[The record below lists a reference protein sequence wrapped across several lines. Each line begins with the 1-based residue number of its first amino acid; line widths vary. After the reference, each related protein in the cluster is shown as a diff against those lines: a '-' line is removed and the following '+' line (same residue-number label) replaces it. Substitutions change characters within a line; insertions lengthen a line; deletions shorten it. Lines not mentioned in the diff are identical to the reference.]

1 MRTPPTGIVTF
12 LFTDIEGYTRG
23 FEAAPEA
30 MARAVARHDA
40 CVRGAVES
48 AGGVIFKTI
57 GDAFQI
63 AFALPQQAL
72 AAAVAAQRALAAED
86 WSAIDGLPSGLRVRM
101 AVDVIVAE
109 PHDGDYRTPRLNR
122 IARLMAAGHGGQVL
136 LTGDAVVALADRIRA
151 GVTLRPLGAHRL
163 KDLREPVTAF
173 HVVAPDTPDIT
184 TPLKTAGPLTT
195 RDRIVV
201 VDPHAGEGARVG
213 GAARPSGALFADLL
227 AVVRGQAETAQ
238 ISLAEVRQLIG
249 HRPADEAEY
258 RLMRLAEWSQP
269 RYQLDSRFVAL
280 SMWVDQ
286 GEQAAKDRWVAA
298 PERYDDLGTLLRTVP
313 DTALVVLGPP
323 GSGKSTLLRRLE
335 LDLAID
341 GLRVGGDHTVR
352 APLSWFVPLN
362 QYRAD
367 TDADP
372 ADWLADRWAARYPA
386 LPPMRDLI
394 AAGRM
399 ILLLDGLN
407 EMPHASSDEYRRLVR
422 RWQRYVAEIA
432 RSAPGTRVV
441 FSCRSLD
448 YSAPLSTPD
457 LRVPQVVVEPMSDG
471 QIREFLDAYAPS
483 LALELWTQLTER
495 GQLSLVRSPFL
506 ARLLVEQAL
515 HEGTRATSQ
524 AALITGFVRQALRR
538 EIELGNGLLEP
549 DALLTER
556 DVNRITAGGWPG
568 AYDLPERGALIGAVA
583 GLAHAMQ
590 AGRTRPD
597 GGQVR
602 IDYDAALA
610 AVAHPRAADIV
621 HACIDLGWLDE
632 DTGADEVLF
641 SHQLLQEYFA
651 ARAFA
656 AHPDV
661 ERLRTAWQAADA
673 GAGLDDIV
681 ARLPA
686 ADPLPPLPTTGWE
699 ETAVMAAAMG
709 DDPAAMVGAMMDV
722 NLALAGR
729 CAAQPDVLPR
739 LGADVVDRMRRA
751 LADRSRDGAA
761 DLRARLA
768 AGLALGPLG
777 DPRFERRAGPHG
789 AFLAPPVVSLPGGE
803 HVLGDDA
810 PIHFGEQVWSDHQPR
825 HKVVLE
831 PFAVGRFMVTNAE
844 WACFVA
850 AGGYDD
856 ECWWDTSV
864 GRGWRRGEGTEAAA
878 HANVRNWLAVIRAN
892 PGMPAE
898 ELARGRW
905 SAEIHER
912 WLRRLAM
919 TAAEFEAHLEASF
932 PGQRKTEPQFW
943 RDARFNNPAQPV
955 IGISW
960 HEARAYCAWLR
971 AQTGQPFRLLTE
983 AEWEAAAR
991 GPAGRRFAYGDTLD
1005 RWRANTMETH
1015 LRQVAPIGLFPDG
1028 DTPEGLADMAG
1039 NVYTWTSTAWGAD
1052 PETSAFPYPY
1062 AADDGRE
1069 AADTA
1074 PDVQRIIRGGSWY
1087 DDHPTSL
1094 VYARNNAYASDRRRM
1109 SGVGVRLALG

>member
-23 FEAAPEA
+23 FEAAPAA

-40 CVRGAVES
+40 CVRGAVEA

-63 AFALPQQAL
+63 AFARPEGAL
-72 AAAVAAQRALAAED
+72 DAAVAAQRALAAED
-86 WSAIDGLPSGLRVRM
+86 WAAIDGLPGALRVRM

-122 IARLMAAGHGGQVL
+122 IARLMSAGHGGQAL
-136 LTGDAVVALADRIRA
+136 LTGDAVVALADRLRD

-173 HVVAPDTPDIT
+173 QVVATGMPDVT
-184 TPLKTAGPLTT
+184 TPLKTAGPLST

-201 VDPHAGEGARVG
+201 VDPHAGDGPLVGA
-213 GAARPSGALFADLL
+213 AARPTGALFNDLL
-227 AVVRGQAETAQ
+227 AVVRGRAETAR
-238 ISLAEVRQLIG
+238 ISLAEARQLIA
-249 HRPADEAEY
+249 HRPADEVEF

-269 RYQLDSRFVAL
+269 RYRLDSRFVAL

-286 GEQAAKDRWVAA
+286 GEQAARDRWVAA
-298 PERYDDLGTLLRTVP
+298 PERYDDLGTLMRTVP

-341 GLRVGGDHTVR
+341 GLRAPADQPAR

-362 QYRAD
+362 QYRDRTA
-367 TDADP
+367 ADP
-372 ADWLADRWAARYPA
+372 GDWLADRWTARYPA
-386 LPPMRDLI
+386 LPPLPDLI

-407 EMPHASSDEYRRLVR
+407 EMPHGSPDAYRRLVR
-422 RWQRYVAEIA
+422 RWQRYVADSA
-432 RSAPGTRVV
+432 RIAPGTRVV

-471 QIREFLDAYAPS
+471 QIRAFLDAYAPS
-483 LALELWTQLTER
+483 LALELWAQLTER

-538 EIELGNGLLEP
+538 EIELGNPLLEP
-549 DALLTER
+549 DTLLTDR
-556 DVNRITAGGWPG
+556 DVKRIAAGGWPG
-568 AYDLPERGALIGAVA
+568 AYDLPERGALVGSVA

-590 AGRTRPD
+590 AGGIRPD

-610 AVAHPRAADIV
+610 AVGHPRAADIV
-621 HACIDLGWLDE
+621 HAGIDLGWLDE

-656 AHPDV
+656 EQPAV
-661 ERLRTAWQAADA
+661 ERLRSAWRTADA
-673 GAGLDDIV
+673 GAGLDDLV

-699 ETAVMAAAMG
+699 ETAVMAVAMS
-709 DDPAAMVGAMMDV
+709 DDPAAVVGAMMDA

-739 LGADVVDRMRRA
+739 LGADGLDRMRRA
-751 LADRSRDGAA
+751 LADRSRDDAA

-768 AGLALGPLG
+768 AGLALGPLA
-777 DPRFERRAGPHG
+777 DPRFERRDGPHG
-789 AFLAPPVVSLPGGE
+789 TYIAPPVATLQGGDYL
-803 HVLGDDA
+803 LGDDA
-810 PIHFGEQVWSDHQPR
+810 PIRFGEQIWTDHQPR
-825 HKVVLE
+825 HGVWLA
-831 PFAVGRFMVTNAE
+831 PYSVGRFMLTNAE
-844 WACFVA
+844 WACFMA
-850 AGGYDD
+850 AGGYD
-856 ECWWDTSV
+856 EERWWDTAV
-864 GRGWRRGEGTEAAA
+864 GRRWRRGEGTEAAA

-919 TAAEFEAHLEASF
+919 TPAEFEAHLESSF
-932 PGQRKTEPQFW
+932 PGRRKSEPQFW

-971 AQTGQPFRLLTE
+971 AQTGRPFRLLTE

-991 GPAGRRFAYGDTLD
+991 GPSGRRFAYGDAPD

-1015 LRQVAPIGLFPDG
+1015 LRQVAPIGIFPGG

-1039 NVYTWTSTAWGAD
+1039 NVYSWTSTAWGAD

-1094 VYARNNAYASDRRRM
+1094 AYARNNAYASDRRRM
-1109 SGVGVRLALG
+1109 SGVGVRLACG